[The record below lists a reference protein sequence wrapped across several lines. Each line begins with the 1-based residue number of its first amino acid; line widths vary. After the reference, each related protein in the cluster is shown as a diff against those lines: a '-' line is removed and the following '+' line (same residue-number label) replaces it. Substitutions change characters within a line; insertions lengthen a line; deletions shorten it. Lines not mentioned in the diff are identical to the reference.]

1 MGPLGIT
8 TGHDS
13 LNAWQVLAVEFLLT
27 FVVIFTTYA
36 TYDANRRS
44 FGSDSLS
51 IGIAYLVASLT
62 GVSERFCVFYLVC
75 VSTLFFALVSS
86 CSTTLCD

>member
-8 TGHDS
+8 AGHDS
-13 LNAWQVLAVEFLLT
+13 LNAWQVLAVEFVLT
-27 FVVIFTTYA
+27 FVVVFTTFA
-36 TYDANRRS
+36 TYDDNRRS

-62 GVSERFCVFYLVC
+62 GVSRAYSAVVYLP
-75 VSTLFFALVSS
+75 FAYHFHFTEMFSDI
-86 CSTTLCD
+86 TTI

>member
-8 TGHDS
+8 AGHDS
-13 LNAWQVLAVEFLLT
+13 LNAWQVLAVEFVLT
-27 FVVIFTTYA
+27 FVVVFTTFA
-36 TYDANRRS
+36 TMDPNRKS

-62 GVSERFCVFYLVC
+62 GVSYLKQI
-75 VSTLFFALVSS
+75 
-86 CSTTLCD
+86 

>member
-13 LNAWQVLAVEFLLT
+13 LNAWQVLAVEFVLT
-27 FVVIFTTYA
+27 FVVIFATFA
-36 TYDANRRS
+36 TYDGNRRS

-62 GVSERFCVFYLVC
+62 GVSSFL
-75 VSTLFFALVSS
+75 LFFPFNFLSLLDS
-86 CSTTLCD
+86 CFLPVLCD